1 MGQVGP
7 AAASDDGRGA
17 EMSALACGRGTR
29 PGALALV
36 ASLAVALTLGPWLI
50 RVPVAGADVCD
61 VPVIDSG
68 CQVASTGADAIGDA
82 VDATT
87 GAAVDVSRWAVKQVT
102 TAVSWSAGHAGPVVK
117 ALAAAGIVA
126 GVWVACSKVLKTLSA
141 AGGAALAGAET
152 EGAGAPAGRLAG
164 AAAAGLACKAVRA
177 GGKLILKTGRRVLRS
192 GGALSKIAKLAAG
205 ATGLAAIV
213 YGTQHAAGW
222 VLTNLLDID
231 GRSGRDLGD
240 AWVAQLRSNIKGVGA
255 ALLVLLAL
263 AGLGFAAL
271 KGSVVEARQVLGGL
285 VGAAVL
291 IGLVG
296 SLLYALVVW
305 TDAISNG
312 LVHSHW
318 GQRALGNW
326 RDLGDAYG
334 ETTAVKS
341 AGHSAS
347 ALLSSADP
355 PAPANGTPLDDGSGA
370 PWILRLLIAVL
381 TVFFGAL
388 AWVELQIREGALLL
402 LLVFSGLAFT
412 SFAWPRH
419 RGLAHSFAMLIAG
432 VVVAKPV
439 IVTSL
444 LVGGSLTQTAA
455 AGDSGAGPVKGML
468 IGVGLMALAAFAG
481 WWTVSWFGL
490 HGAGAVGQVSATLRG
505 GGLGVLAGGDRGDR
519 AAKDEMVDDGLP
531 RSPGGG
537 EGVARELAMDAA
549 ARLPDAQAA
558 TGELTAGL
566 AGAERVRQ
574 AREREQRHADGHSGA
589 EARSTVRGPTD
600 DRDRPAEGN
609 PATLAAGE
617 DGPPPHGVGDIG
629 ARASGDED
637 HEQPAIT
644 SATAAGDSGAGEADA
659 RGTNAAG
666 TTPTGPEDEATAT
679 DARPTNQ
686 PASASAGRPSA
697 PAEPPAPAGSE
708 SLDEVA
714 RTVGL
719 PADPLEPR
727 VDVEHVQQAFGEH
740 AAAAVDYLS
749 TRKRGGQP

>member
-1 MGQVGP
+1 MGQIDPGAP
-7 AAASDDGRGA
+7 SDDGRAA

-36 ASLAVALTLGPWLI
+36 ASLAVALALGPWLV
-50 RVPVAGADVCD
+50 RVPWAQADVCD

-87 GAAVDVSRWAVKQVT
+87 GAAVDISRWAVKQVT
-102 TAVSWSAGHAGPVVK
+102 SAVSWSAGHAGPVVK
-117 ALAAAGIVA
+117 ALAAAGIAV

-152 EGAGAPAGRLAG
+152 EGAGAPAGRVAG
-164 AAAAGLACKAVRA
+164 AAAAGLACKAVGA
-177 GGKLILKTGRRVLRS
+177 GGKLILKTGKRVLRS

-205 ATGLAAIV
+205 ATGLAAVV

-231 GRSGRDLGD
+231 GRSGRELGD
-240 AWVAQLRSNIKGVGA
+240 AWMAQLRSNIKGVGA

-271 KGSVVEARQVLGGL
+271 KGSAVETRQVVGGL

-296 SLLYALVVW
+296 SLVYALVVW

-388 AWVELQIREGALLL
+388 AWVELQVREGALLL

-419 RGLAHSFAMLIAG
+419 RGLAHGFAMLIAG

-455 AGDSGAGPVKGML
+455 AGDSGAGPIKGML

-490 HGAGAVGQVSATLRG
+490 HGAGALGQVSATLRG
-505 GGLGVLAGGDRGDR
+505 GGLGVSAGGDRSDR
-519 AAKDEMVDDGLP
+519 AAKDETVDDGLP

-558 TGELTAGL
+558 PGEPTAGL

-574 AREREQRHADGHSGA
+574 AREREPRHADGHSGA
-589 EARSTVRGPTD
+589 EARSTVRGHAD
-600 DRDRPAEGN
+600 DGDRPAETN
-609 PATLAAGE
+609 PTTLAAGE
-617 DGPPPHGVGDIG
+617 DGQPPHGVADIG
-629 ARASGDED
+629 AGASGDDD
-637 HEQPAIT
+637 HQQAATT
-644 SATAAGDSGAGEADA
+644 SAATARDSSAGEEDA

-666 TTPTGPEDEATAT
+666 TTPTRPEAEATAT
-679 DARPTNQ
+679 DARPTIQ

-697 PAEPPAPAGSE
+697 PAEPPATAGSE

-719 PADPLEPR
+719 PADSPERP
-727 VDVEHVQQAFGEH
+727 VDVEGVQRAFGEH
-740 AAAAVDYLS
+740 AATAVDYLS
-749 TRKRGGQP
+749 TRKRGGQR

>member
-7 AAASDDGRGA
+7 AAASDGGRGA

-36 ASLAVALTLGPWLI
+36 ASLALALALGPWLV

-87 GAAVDVSRWAVKQVT
+87 GTAVDVSRWAVKQVT

-117 ALAAAGIVA
+117 ALAAAGIAA
-126 GVWVACSKVLKTLSA
+126 GVWVACSKVLKTLSS

-152 EGAGAPAGRLAG
+152 EGAGAPAGKLAG

-205 ATGLAAIV
+205 ATGLAAVV

-240 AWVAQLRSNIKGVGA
+240 TWVAQLRSNIKGVGA

-271 KGSVVEARQVLGGL
+271 KGSAVEARQVLGGL

-296 SLLYALVVW
+296 SLVYALVVW

-318 GQRALGNW
+318 GQRSLGNW

-334 ETTAVKS
+334 ETTAAKS

-505 GGLGVLAGGDRGDR
+505 AGLGVLSAGDRGDR
-519 AAKDEMVDDGLP
+519 AAKDETVDDGIP

-537 EGVARELAMDAA
+537 HGVARELAMDAA
-549 ARLPDAQAA
+549 ARLPHTEAA
-558 TGELTAGL
+558 GELTAGL

-574 AREREQRHADGHSGA
+574 AREREQHHADGHSGA
-589 EARSTVRGPTD
+589 DARSTVRGSTD
-600 DRDRPAEGN
+600 DGDRPSQASR
-609 PATLAAGE
+609 ATFLAGE
-617 DGPPPHGVGDIG
+617 DGTPPQGMAVFGG
-629 ARASGDED
+629 AGANGDED
-637 HEQPAIT
+637 QQAGIT
-644 SATAAGDSGAGEADA
+644 GANAADDSSVGEDEA

-666 TTPTGPEDEATAT
+666 RTHTRPEAEAADT
-679 DARPTNQ
+679 DARPTSL
-686 PASASAGRPSA
+686 PASASSGRPSA
-697 PAEPPAPAGSE
+697 PAEPPASDRSE

-714 RTVGL
+714 TTVGL
-719 PADPLEPR
+719 SADSL
-727 VDVEHVQQAFGEH
+727 DVEGVQRAFGEH
-740 AAAAVDYLS
+740 AATAVDYLS
-749 TRKRGGQP
+749 TRQRGGQR